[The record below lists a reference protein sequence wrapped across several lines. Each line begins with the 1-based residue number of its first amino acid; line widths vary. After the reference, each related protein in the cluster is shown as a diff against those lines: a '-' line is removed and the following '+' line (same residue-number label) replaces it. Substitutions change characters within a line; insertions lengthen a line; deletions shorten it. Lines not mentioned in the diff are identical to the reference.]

1 MAVEIETVL
10 VPVDE
15 TAKAARAVEYGLTVA
30 DRYDAEVHVLHVI
43 DDELRRAVQSDPAAA
58 AEVAADHQAFLDG
71 ATANVETDGDIYVSA
86 SVAVGFSKSQLR
98 THPVSV
104 VLETAANV
112 GADFIVV
119 PRESLRDDPTAM
131 LGKVAQYVL
140 SYASQPVLS
149 V

>member
-1 MAVEIETVL
+1 MAVDIDTVL

-30 DRYDAEVHVLHVI
+30 DRYDAAVHVLHVI
-43 DDELRRAVQSDPAAA
+43 DDELRQSVQADPAAA
-58 AEVAADHQAFLDG
+58 AEVAADHQAFLQS
-71 ATANVETDGDIYVSA
+71 ATDNVDIAADIEVSA
-86 SVAVGFSKSQLR
+86 SVAVGFSKSNLR

-119 PRESLRDDPTAM
+119 PRESLREDHSAM

-140 SYASQPVLS
+140 SYANQPVLS